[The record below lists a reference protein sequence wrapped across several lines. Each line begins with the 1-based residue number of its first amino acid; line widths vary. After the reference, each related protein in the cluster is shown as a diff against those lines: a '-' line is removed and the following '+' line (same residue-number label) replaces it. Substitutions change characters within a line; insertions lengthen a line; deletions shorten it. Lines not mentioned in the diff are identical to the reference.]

1 MTEPHSSIKG
11 HLAARNLSYSYG
23 PKPTLERVDL
33 ELQPGTLTALVGPN
47 GAGKSTLLH
56 LLHGRL
62 QPSGGTFECC
72 GSVGLMPQRAA
83 IDWTFP
89 ITVRDMVRLGQTNKR
104 RKDNSQGTTTA
115 ETLLER
121 VGMGEMRGRRLNQL
135 SGGQQQRVLLARAL
149 MQQSDVLLLDEPCSA
164 IDPPSREHLLGVMR
178 QQASSGQTLLV
189 SSHDW
194 GSALDSYD
202 RVVVLDRR
210 VLAAGSPAEV
220 RDHLNDMAC
229 LMGSHCC
236 G

>member
-23 PKPTLERVDL
+23 PKTTLERVDL

-89 ITVRDMVRLGQTNKR
+89 ITVRDMVRLGQTNR
-104 RKDNSQGTTTA
+104 LGTTTA

-220 RDHLNDMAC
+220 RNQLNDMAC

>member
-11 HLAARNLSYSYG
+11 QLTAKALSYRYG
-23 PKPTLERVDL
+23 TALTLERVDL
-33 ELQPGTLTALVGPN
+33 ELHPGTLTALVGPN

-56 LLHGRL
+56 LLQGRL
-62 QPSGGTFECC
+62 NPSE
-72 GSVGLMPQRAA
+72 GSFRCNGSIALMPQRAA

-89 ITVRDMVRLGQTNKR
+89 ITVREMVRLGQSNR
-104 RKDNSQGTTTA
+104 HDPTTA
-115 ETLLER
+115 EAILER
-121 VGMGEMRGRRLNQL
+121 VGMGDMRTRRLNQL

-202 RVVVLDRR
+202 RVVVLDRK

-220 RDHLNDMAC
+220 RDKLNDMTC

>member
-11 HLAARNLSYSYG
+11 HLAARDLSYSYG
-23 PKPTLERVDL
+23 PKSTLERVDL

-72 GSVGLMPQRAA
+72 GSIGLMPQRAA

-104 RKDNSQGTTTA
+104 RKDNNQGTTTA

-220 RDHLNDMAC
+220 REKLNDMTC
-229 LMGSHCC
+229 MMGSHCC

>member
-1 MTEPHSSIKG
+1 
-11 HLAARNLSYSYG
+11 
-23 PKPTLERVDL
+23 
-33 ELQPGTLTALVGPN
+33 
-47 GAGKSTLLH
+47 
-56 LLHGRL
+56 
-62 QPSGGTFECC
+62 
-72 GSVGLMPQRAA
+72 MPQRAA

-104 RKDNSQGTTTA
+104 RKDNSQDTTTA

-220 RDHLNDMAC
+220 RDQLNDMAC

>member
-72 GSVGLMPQRAA
+72 GSIGLMPQRAA

-210 VLAAGSPAEV
+210 VLAEGSPAEV
-220 RDHLNDMAC
+220 RNQLNDMAC

>member
-62 QPSGGTFECC
+62 QPSGGTFECG

-89 ITVRDMVRLGQTNKR
+89 ITVRDMVRLGQTKR
-104 RKDNSQGTTTA
+104 LGTTTA

-121 VGMGEMRGRRLNQL
+121 VGIEEMRGRRLNQL

-220 RDHLNDMAC
+220 REKLNDMTC
-229 LMGSHCC
+229 MMGSHCC

>member
-11 HLAARNLSYSYG
+11 HLAARDLSYSYG
-23 PKPTLERVDL
+23 PKSTLECVDL

-89 ITVRDMVRLGQTNKR
+89 ITVRDMVRLGQTK
-104 RKDNSQGTTTA
+104 SHGTTTA

-220 RDHLNDMAC
+220 REKLNDMTC
-229 LMGSHCC
+229 MMGSHCC

>member
-62 QPSGGTFECC
+62 QPSGGTFECG

-83 IDWTFP
+83 IDWAFP

-220 RDHLNDMAC
+220 RNQLNDMAC

>member
-11 HLAARNLSYSYG
+11 HLAARDLSYSYG

-62 QPSGGTFECC
+62 QPSGGTFECG
-72 GSVGLMPQRAA
+72 GSIGLMPQRAA

-89 ITVRDMVRLGQTNKR
+89 ITVRDMVRLGQTKR
-104 RKDNSQGTTTA
+104 LGTTTA

-121 VGMGEMRGRRLNQL
+121 VGMKEMRGRRLNQL

-220 RDHLNDMAC
+220 REKLNDMTC
-229 LMGSHCC
+229 MMGSHCC

>member
-72 GSVGLMPQRAA
+72 GSIGLMPQRAA

-104 RKDNSQGTTTA
+104 RKDNNQGTTTA

-220 RDHLNDMAC
+220 RNQLNDMAC

>member
-62 QPSGGTFECC
+62 QPSGGTFECG

-121 VGMGEMRGRRLNQL
+121 VGMGEMRGGRLNQL

-178 QQASSGQTLLV
+178 QQAYSGQTRLV

-210 VLAAGSPAEV
+210 VLAVGSPAEV
-220 RDHLNDMAC
+220 RDQLNDMAC

>member
-11 HLAARNLSYSYG
+11 HLAARDLSYSYG

-89 ITVRDMVRLGQTNKR
+89 ITVRDMVRLGQTNR
-104 RKDNSQGTTTA
+104 LGTTTA

-121 VGMGEMRGRRLNQL
+121 VGMGEMLGRRLNQL

-149 MQQSDVLLLDEPCSA
+149 MQQNDVLLLDEPCSA

-220 RDHLNDMAC
+220 REKLNDMTC
-229 LMGSHCC
+229 MMGSHCC